1 MKSYVSSHLKD
12 MNRRNV
18 YKLLCDLEETSK
30 SELAHITGISPPTVM
45 KIIQF
50 LEEKGLVTQLG
61 LGETTLGRKPQMLRL
76 NKDRFY
82 SIGVVHEGDLLRVGL
97 VNLKNELTA
106 LKRLR
111 VKGELGHV
119 MEETLFQIINELLV
133 ETEVPLSDVLGIG
146 LGLPATYDVEQEK
159 ILMAPLIGI
168 PGELDMGPILRKI
181 EGYYHKP
188 VVVDND
194 LNMEVT
200 GEFLSLGLSEKND
213 LLYLSFGTGIGSGVI
228 LNGQLRRGKHY
239 MCGEVGYMTFLDDY
253 VADASYGGWLEGKIN
268 LEAIQEKFGLG
279 PEGQARREDRELAI
293 EYAATCA
300 ALCVNNMMMCYDCD
314 NISLGGE
321 LFDLLG
327 EKLFRSIKEKVEKI
341 SIGGAHLRRSSCRAP
356 GVLGAAVMARDASL
370 WQLLEEG

>member
-18 YKLLCDLEETSK
+18 YKLLCGLEETSK

-45 KIIQF
+45 KIVQF

-200 GEFLSLGLSEKND
+200 GEFLSLGLTEKND

-228 LNGQLRRGKHY
+228 LNGQLRRGRHY

-356 GVLGAAVMARDASL
+356 GVLGAAAMARDTSL

>member
-228 LNGQLRRGKHY
+228 LNGQLRRGRHY

-327 EKLFRSIKEKVEKI
+327 ERLFRSIKEKLEKI

-356 GVLGAAVMARDASL
+356 GVLGAAAMARDASL